1 MYMDTVVIAG
11 ILAVAGTVLVAVG
24 VAIAIWMDS
33 EDPEVERRQH
43 GKDDKNHQ
51 Q

>member
-11 ILAVAGTVLVAVG
+11 ILAVVGTVLVAVG

-33 EDPEVERRQH
+33 EEPEVERHRPGREDGEDRQ
-43 GKDDKNHQ
+43 
-51 Q
+51 

>member
-33 EDPEVERRQH
+33 EDPEVERHHR
-43 GKDDKNHQ
+43 GKDENSPPR
-51 Q
+51 